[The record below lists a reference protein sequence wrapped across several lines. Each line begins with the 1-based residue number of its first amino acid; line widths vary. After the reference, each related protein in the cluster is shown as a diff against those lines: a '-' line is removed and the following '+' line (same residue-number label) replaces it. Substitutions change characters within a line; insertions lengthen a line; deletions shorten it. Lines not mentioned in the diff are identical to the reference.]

1 MEQYNLIIT
10 CKFSDFARSYV
21 GLDDPEDYMAFI
33 EEQDQM
39 SFVKQPHRR
48 YTVSHSDFLTKADLI
63 AINDSMVEIRIQSRM
78 KNNGIYILNLTVTT
92 PDVNNPYNGSVIEC
106 DSAELEEMLHDI
118 ITHTFRY

>member
-1 MEQYNLIIT
+1 MEQFNLIIT

-21 GLDDPEDYMAFI
+21 GLDDSEDYMAFI

-39 SFVKQPHRR
+39 WFVDSQ
-48 YTVSHSDFLTKADLI
+48 SNGEFLTETDMI
-63 AINDSMVEIRIQSRM
+63 AINDSMVEIRVQSRM
-78 KNNGIYILNLTVTT
+78 RNNGIYILNLTIFT

-106 DSAELEEMLHDI
+106 DCAELEEMLHDI